1 MDYTKNPQHF
11 ALTSILNFTLTIFAA
26 LFTALFTALFAASAN
41 AGAFEDFFEAI
52 RSNKPADVAQM
63 LTRGMDVNSVNE
75 QGTPATVLAATY
87 KADEVLKLLAG
98 QRKVNIEAA
107 GSTGETALSVTAWHG
122 NQALVGFLIDKGA
135 QINRQ
140 GWTAL
145 HYAAGAGHK
154 DLVKYL
160 LDRSAYID
168 AHSPNQTTPL
178 MMAARERR
186 TDIVRLLL
194 EEGADPSQVNQAGL
208 SAADYLERHK
218 ETAMAAELRQR
229 AIEFAKKYA
238 VPKDAVQKNAAPI
251 ADAKP
256 TEPK

>member
-1 MDYTKNPQHF
+1 MNCTKNLQRF
-11 ALTSILNFTLTIFAA
+11 ALFSALTFTLTIF
-26 LFTALFTALFAASAN
+26 TAFFSPLAN
-41 AGAFEDFFEAI
+41 AGAFEDFFDAI
-52 RSNKPADVAQM
+52 RLNKSADVAQM
-63 LTRGMDVNSVNE
+63 LTRGMDVNSINE
-75 QGTPATVLAATY
+75 QGTPAIVLAATY
-87 KADEVLKLLAG
+87 KADDVLKLLAG

-122 NQALVGFLIDKGA
+122 NQALVGFLLDKGA

-154 DLVKYL
+154 NLVIYL
-160 LDRSAYID
+160 LEKSAYID

-218 ETAMAAELRQR
+218 ETTMAAELRLR

-238 VPKDAVQKNAAPI
+238 VPK
-251 ADAKP
+251 
-256 TEPK
+256 

>member
-1 MDYTKNPQHF
+1 MNCTRNLPHS
-11 ALTSILNFTLTIFAA
+11 ALTSALSFTLAICAVFFSP
-26 LFTALFTALFAASAN
+26 LAN
-41 AGAFEDFFEAI
+41 AGAFEDFFDAI
-52 RSNKPADVAQM
+52 RLNKPADVAQM

-75 QGTPATVLAATY
+75 QGTPAIVLAATY
-87 KADEVLKLLAG
+87 KADDVLKLLAA
-98 QRKVNIEAA
+98 QRKVNIEAT

-122 NQALVGFLIDKGA
+122 NQALVGFLLGKGA

-160 LDRSAYID
+160 LEKSAYID

-186 TDIVRLLL
+186 TEIVRLLL

-218 ETAMAAELRQR
+218 ETAMAAELRQL

-238 VPKDAVQKNAAPI
+238 VPKDAVQKNAAPM
-251 ADAKP
+251 AEAKP
-256 TEPK
+256 AEPK

>member
-1 MDYTKNPQHF
+1 MNYTKNHQHF
-11 ALTSILNFTLTIFAA
+11 ALTSVLTFALA
-26 LFTALFTALFAASAN
+26 VFVAFFSSLAN
-41 AGAFEDFFEAI
+41 AGAFEDFFDAI
-52 RSNKPADVAQM
+52 RFNKPTDVAQM

-75 QGTPATVLAATY
+75 QGTPAIVLAATY
-87 KADEVLKLLAG
+87 KADDVLKLLAG
-98 QRKVNIEAA
+98 QRKANIEAA

-122 NQALVGFLIDKGA
+122 NQTLVAFLLDKGA

-160 LDRSAYID
+160 LDKSAYID

-229 AIEFAKKYA
+229 ATEFAKKYA
-238 VPKDAVQKNAAPI
+238 VPKDAVL
-251 ADAKP
+251 KP
-256 TEPK
+256 DTKPAEPK